1 MVVLSNRLLWTK
13 RQRELIEEII
23 KAQNEGY
30 KNPLKHAAD
39 TIKVHYTTARN
50 TLYRMRNN
58 YDAMRDSIE
67 VYSQWRRRLKGRRY
81 L

>member
-1 MVVLSNRLLWTK
+1 MGKRMFWTK
-13 RQRELIEEII
+13 RQQELVEEII

-39 TIKVHYTTARN
+39 AIRVHYTTARN
-50 TLYRMRNN
+50 TLFRMRNN
-58 YDAMRDSIE
+58 YEAMRESIDK
-67 VYSQWRRRLKGRRY
+67 YSDWRRRLKGRRY

>member
-1 MVVLSNRLLWTK
+1 MGKRMFWTK
-13 RQRELIEEII
+13 RQQELIEAII

-50 TLYRMRNN
+50 TLFRMRNN
-58 YDAMRDSIE
+58 YEAMRESIDM
-67 VYSQWRRRLKGRRY
+67 YGDWRRRLKGRRY

>member
-1 MVVLSNRLLWTK
+1 MGKRMFWTK
-13 RQRELIEEII
+13 RQQELVEAII

-39 TIKVHYTTARN
+39 TIRVHYTTARN
-50 TLYRMRNN
+50 TLFRMRNN
-58 YDAMRDSIE
+58 YEAMRESIDK
-67 VYSQWRRRLKGRRY
+67 YSDWRRRLKGRRY